1 MRMESNAN
9 QTPEPFDCVFGYC
22 KDPANSPE
30 CVCNEGYVGDS
41 CNQCDEGYVLDGVR
55 CVLAGGCE
63 ADSCGNHGT
72 CREDGP
78 GFVCD
83 CHQGW
88 AGNKCDRCAEGYVG
102 DNCDQCDE
110 GYVLDGTKCVL
121 AATARPLLRQP
132 WNMPRGR
139 SGFVCMTAIKD
150 GQETAATGALKA
162 TSATIVNLL

>member
-1 MRMESNAN
+1 VSCSGQGTCIEVDGDPVCQCNIGFHADGTECKPDACR
-9 QTPEPFDCVFGYC
+9 PFDCVFGYC

-88 AGNKCDRCAEGYVG
+88 TGNKCDRCAEGYVG

-110 GYVLDGTKCVL
+110 G
-121 AATARPLLRQP
+121 
-132 WNMPRGR
+132 
-139 SGFVCMTAIKD
+139 
-150 GQETAATGALKA
+150 
-162 TSATIVNLL
+162 